1 VPKLYIET
9 TIPSFYFNQRP
20 EPEMVARGNWTR
32 KWWDDHRHEYELV
45 TSDAVLEE
53 LRNGDHPQREEKL
66 ALLRDVPVL
75 PVTSEVAD
83 IAETYIKRFV
93 MPNDPGGDAVHL
105 ALASYHACDVLLTWN
120 CQHLANF
127 RKLDH
132 IRRVNVLLDLPVP
145 ALLTPLELLGES
157 ELL

>member
-1 VPKLYIET
+1 
-9 TIPSFYFNQRP
+9 
-20 EPEMVARGNWTR
+20 M
-32 KWWDDHRHEYELV
+32 
-45 TSDAVLEE
+45 
-53 LRNGDHPQREEKL
+53 
-66 ALLRDVPVL
+66 
-75 PVTSEVAD
+75 TSEVAD

-127 RKLDH
+127 KKLDH
-132 IRRVNVLLDLPVP
+132 IRRVNVLLDLHVP

>member
-1 VPKLYIET
+1 MLNVDEFAKAVGKEISRIYLLI
-9 TIPSFYFNQRP
+9 NAGALQP
-20 EPEMVARGNWTR
+20 EQSIWEGDARGSP
-32 KWWDDHRHEYELV
+32 YF
-45 TSDAVLEE
+45 
-53 LRNGDHPQREEKL
+53 LRSKM
-66 ALLRDVPVL
+66 
-75 PVTSEVAD
+75 
-83 IAETYIKRFV
+83 ETYIKRFV

-127 RKLDH
+127 KKLDH